1 MLWKIVSTKKQMK
14 MKINREH
21 IKAIY
26 PYKKTGMTDASINQM
41 IDKYIAPLNAQ
52 MSKYGIDTP
61 LRVAHFLTQ
70 ILHESGGFRW
80 PRELA
85 SGSAYEG
92 RRDLGNIKTGDG
104 IRYKG
109 RGLIQ
114 LTGRANYKAL
124 CDWLG
129 GAPDVLNNP
138 GLVEQPNLA
147 VLASVFFWVTK
158 GINVLADRDDILAVT
173 KRINGGTN
181 GYAERKELLQK
192 AKEVIV

>member
-1 MLWKIVSTKKQMK
+1 MEQMK
-14 MKINREH
+14 VTREQ

-26 PYKKTGMTDASINQM
+26 PYKKAGMTDTSVNQM
-41 IDKYIAPLNAQ
+41 IDKYIGPLNAQ
-52 MSKYGIDTP
+52 MTKYGIDTP
-61 LRVAHFLTQ
+61 LRMTHFLAQ
-70 ILHESGGFRW
+70 LLHESGGFRW
-80 PRELA
+80 PKELA

-92 RRDLGNIKTGDG
+92 RKDLGNVKAGDG

-114 LTGRANYKAL
+114 LTGRTNYKAFY
-124 CDWLG
+124 DWLG

-158 GINVLADRDDILAVT
+158 GINILADRDDVLAVT

-181 GYAERKELLQK
+181 GLAERKELLQR
-192 AKEVIV
+192 AKEVLCTV